1 MGDSRW
7 RVLIQSAGVA
17 GVAYLLA
24 GATETAVIR
33 ALRPTEWELAW
44 ISDVVLATALGVA
57 VYLWRHL
64 QASRQELAA
73 RERADLILETQL
85 SVAADIQRRLLP
97 ALPSPADGIE
107 WAASLHSAGRIGGDL
122 YDIVALAP
130 ARWLLLVADVS
141 GKGIPAAMALG
152 FLRASFRAVARAHE
166 RPAEV
171 VASLSALVYEAWGGV
186 PYVTCI
192 VARLDATG
200 DSLTWANAGHPSG
213 IVTGQETPRLLDAS
227 GPPVG
232 LLTDATWV
240 EQSVSFEPGDR
251 LVLVTDGVTEA
262 LGDGEPSPTDR
273 IIRARRHP
281 AVSAQATCDAVMTL
295 ALGGHGPAGLT
306 GWDDD
311 RTVVVVARR
320 DDAPRGPPEVAGMTR
335 RGGGGGGPR
344 GGQGSGGRR

>member
-1 MGDSRW
+1 MARAHPERGSRGRGLSPGGRDRDGRHTRAPAH
-7 RVLIQSAGVA
+7 RVGAG
-17 GVAYLLA
+17 LD
-24 GATETAVIR
+24 ERRRSCDR
-33 ALRPTEWELAW
+33 ARRGP
-44 ISDVVLATALGVA
+44 SD
-57 VYLWRHL
+57 LWRHL

-97 ALPSPADGIE
+97 ALPFPADGIE

-122 YDIVALAP
+122 DDIVALAP

-152 FLRASFRAVARAHE
+152 FLRASFRAVARAHD

-213 IVTGQETPRLLDAS
+213 IVTGQGTPRLLDAS

-240 EQSVSFEPGDR
+240 DQSVSFEPGDR

-273 IIRARRHP
+273 IYVFELR
-281 AVSAQATCDAVMTL
+281 STS
-295 ALGGHGPAGLT
+295 
-306 GWDDD
+306 
-311 RTVVVVARR
+311 
-320 DDAPRGPPEVAGMTR
+320 RGPGAGHV
-335 RGGGGGGPR
+335 
-344 GGQGSGGRR
+344 

>member
-1 MGDSRW
+1 
-7 RVLIQSAGVA
+7 VLIQSAGVA

-122 YDIVALAP
+122 YDIVTLAP

-152 FLRASFRAVARAHE
+152 FLRASFRAVARAHD

-171 VASLSALVYEAWGGV
+171 VALLSALVYEAWGGV

-213 IVTGQETPRLLDAS
+213 IVTGQGSPR
-227 GPPVG
+227 
-232 LLTDATWV
+232 LTDATWV
-240 EQSVSFEPGDR
+240 DQSVPFEPGDC

-262 LGDGEPSPTDR
+262 LGDGEPSSTDR
-273 IIRARRHP
+273 IVESVRHP
-281 AVSAQATCDAVMTL
+281 VVSAQATCDAVMSL

-311 RTVVVVARR
+311 RTVVVVARHDDEPR
-320 DDAPRGPPEVAGMTR
+320 EDAPKSSA
-335 RGGGGGGPR
+335 
-344 GGQGSGGRR
+344 